1 MHKPPATYEVYFETG
16 RRRVFAGAVE
26 WPGWCRSGRDESAAL
41 ETLVAYGPR
50 YARAV
55 HTAYPG
61 LELAASAS
69 ELVITERL
77 EGNATTDFGAPGAI
91 PAADQ
96 RTLAPA
102 ELERLTTLLQACW
115 QAFDAAVLAAR
126 GKALRKGPRG
136 GGRELSAIV
145 QHQID
150 ANRAY
155 LSKMAWKPDLGA
167 DANPEQQLSRMLD
180 EVLSALRAGAADE
193 LPRRGP
199 RGGKLWA
206 PRYFAR
212 RVAWHM
218 LDHAWEI
225 EDRVRQHAQPRP

>member
-1 MHKPPATYEVYFETG
+1 VYLETG

-136 GGRELSAIV
+136 GGRDLAAII

-150 ANRAY
+150 ANKAY
-155 LSKMAWKPDLGA
+155 LSKLAWKTALDGEARPAEQLDQLLDQA
-167 DANPEQQLSRMLD
+167 RQALAAAAN
-180 EVLSALRAGAADE
+180 GE
-193 LPRRGP
+193 LPHRGP
-199 RGGKLWA
+199 RGGKLWP

-225 EDRVRQHAQPRP
+225 EDRAV